1 MFIQTM
7 EGTTSRPDEVK
18 DRIDTWVRDL
28 MPGAVGYSGST
39 AGCTDD
45 GHCIMIAR
53 FATADDARRNSE
65 RPEQDAWW
73 RATADLFDGPVEFHE
88 SEEVQVKTHGDVGGA
103 TFVQIMEGRVTD
115 RDRAKRLEDR
125 ADPLLVEQRP
135 DILGFETAYF
145 GDDRFLEA
153 IYFTSEAEAREGE
166 QREIPESFASSFE
179 EMQQVMQVEQYLDL
193 RDPWL
198 TPVGGARAR

>member
-28 MPGAVGYSGST
+28 MPGAVGYFGST
-39 AGCTDD
+39 SGCTDD

-53 FATADDARRNSE
+53 FATAEDARRNSE

-73 RATADLFDGPVEFHE
+73 RATAELFDGPVEFHE

-125 ADPLLVEQRP
+125 ATRSWSSSVRTSSGSRP
-135 DILGFETAYF
+135 PTSTAT
-145 GDDRFLEA
+145 GSSKPS
-153 IYFTSEAEAREGE
+153 TSPPRPTAREGE